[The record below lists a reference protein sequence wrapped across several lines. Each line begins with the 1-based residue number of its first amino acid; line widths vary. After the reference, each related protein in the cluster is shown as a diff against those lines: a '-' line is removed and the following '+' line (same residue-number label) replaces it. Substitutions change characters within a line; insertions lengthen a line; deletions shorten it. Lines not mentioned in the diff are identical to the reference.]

1 MSIELGLTPDG
12 RWQIETDALIGA
24 AAGAG
29 FSALGLSAER
39 ADFQARTALEA
50 AGIRCHELLAL
61 VFTAEEDQV
70 LAAASALA
78 QRASEVGAE
87 WILTVF
93 QAGLDSTTA
102 SVLRACGQIFSERS
116 SKMAV
121 EFSPLGAVGTIR
133 DGLDVVEA
141 VGIERSGL
149 MIDTWHFSVGAS
161 TWEDLEAVP
170 LDAIAYVQ
178 FADALIP
185 ESESLGR
192 ETMHRRAMPGEG
204 TLELDRF
211 SSTLLGRGW
220 EGLVSVE
227 VLSAELRELPV
238 DEFARRAHDAAR
250 AFWPS

>member
-12 RWQIETDALIGA
+12 RWQIETDALISTA
-24 AAGAG
+24 AAAG
-29 FSALGLSAER
+29 FSALGLSSER
-39 ADFQARTALEA
+39 ADGQARTALEA

-61 VFTAEEDQV
+61 VFTAEEGEM
-70 LAAASALA
+70 LSAAAALA
-78 QRASEVGAE
+78 QRAGEVGAE

-93 QAGLDSTTA
+93 QAGLDEGA
-102 SVLRACGQIFSERS
+102 AALLRACAEIFSEQG

-121 EFSPLGAVGTIR
+121 EFSPLGAVRTLR
-133 DGLDVVEA
+133 EGLEVVEA
-141 VGIERSGL
+141 IGIERSGL
-149 MIDTWHFSVGAS
+149 LIDTWHFSAGES

-178 FADALIP
+178 FADALAP

-211 SSTLLGRGW
+211 SSILLGRGW